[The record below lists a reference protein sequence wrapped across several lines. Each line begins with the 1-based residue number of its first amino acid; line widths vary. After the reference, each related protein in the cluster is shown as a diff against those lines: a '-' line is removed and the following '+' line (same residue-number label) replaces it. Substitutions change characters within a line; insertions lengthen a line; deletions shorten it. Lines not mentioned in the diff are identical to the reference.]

1 MATHRAVVVAAVV
14 VVSVEAEGVEVAAV
28 VAALA
33 EAEGAVAT
41 AIRTT
46 SREDLVTGSA
56 NFLSAET
63 QTSPGETSATSAT
76 RLGKS
81 VAQDPVTEAAEVA
94 AVTAVVAVGVAV
106 SAVVAEVAAAEVEVD
121 SVGAEG
127 AAVEDSEAT
136 GVITR
141 AKIYCV
147 ETSF

>member
-1 MATHRAVVVAAVV
+1 MATHRAAVVAAGVA
-14 VVSVEAEGVEVAAV
+14 VSAEAEGVEVAAV
-28 VAALA
+28 VAVSV
-33 EAEGAVAT
+33 EAEEAVAT

-56 NFLSAET
+56 NSLSVET

-94 AVTAVVAVGVAV
+94 AVTAVVAVGVAD
-106 SAVVAEVAAAEVEVD
+106 SAVVAVAAAAVEVD
-121 SVGAEG
+121 SVGAEE
-127 AAVEDSEAT
+127 AAAEDSEAT

>member
-1 MATHRAVVVAAVV
+1 MA
-14 VVSVEAEGVEVAAV
+14 VSAEAEGVEVAAG
-28 VAALA
+28 VAVSV
-33 EAEGAVAT
+33 EAEEAVAT

-56 NFLSAET
+56 NSLSVET

-121 SVGAEG
+121 SVGAEE
-127 AAVEDSEAT
+127 AAAEDSEAT

-147 ETSF
+147 ETSFRLIFRQDKL